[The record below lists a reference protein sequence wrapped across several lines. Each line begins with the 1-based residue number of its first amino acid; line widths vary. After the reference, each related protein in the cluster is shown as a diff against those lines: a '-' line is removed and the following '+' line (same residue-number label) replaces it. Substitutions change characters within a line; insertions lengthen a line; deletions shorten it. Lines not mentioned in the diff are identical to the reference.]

1 MLCATSGAG
10 LHQKGYYYE
19 LKLDGVRVLAEV
31 RGGQVRLAYRS
42 GREVTHI
49 YPEICEAIAGLG
61 HADLVLDGEIVAFDE
76 AGRPDFQKLAQ
87 RFHGHREVAVAQA
100 TIPVMYLVFDVLAI
114 GDTDARSSPLSQRK
128 ELLAAIVATDGPL
141 VRRLEY
147 FEDDGRPLYEFCK
160 QHHLEGVVAK
170 RASSR
175 YRPGRSADGE
185 WVKIRLE
192 TEDDFVVFAW
202 NNGSGDRERLGALE
216 VGSYEGDTLVS
227 RGRVGSGFDEALIDL
242 LLERLDALAV
252 KRTPVHDT
260 KRPEK
265 PRNYVRPEIVV
276 RVRYSRWSN
285 GGRLVFPV
293 FAGIRDDV
301 DPREC
306 VAGPRVLT

>member
-1 MLCATSGAG
+1 MLCATAGAG
-10 LHQKGYYYE
+10 LNEAGYYYE

-31 RGGQVRLAYRS
+31 SGGEVRLVYRS

-49 YPEICEAIAGLG
+49 YPEICEAVAALG
-61 HADLVLDGEIVAFDE
+61 HQNLVLDGEIVAFDDG
-76 AGRPDFQKLAQ
+76 GRPDFQKLAQ
-87 RFHGHREVAVAQA
+87 RFHGHRDVGVARA
-100 TIPVMYLVFDVLAI
+100 TIPVMYLVFDVLKV

-128 ELLAAIVATDGPL
+128 ELLAAIVPADGPL

-147 FEDDGRPLYEFCK
+147 FEDDGRPLYEFCR
-160 QHHLEGVVAK
+160 QHRLEGVVAK
-170 RASSR
+170 RKSSR
-175 YRPGRSADGE
+175 YRPGRSPDGE

-202 NNGSGDRERLGALE
+202 NHGSGDRERLGALE
-216 VGSYEGDTLVS
+216 VGSYEGDTLVA

-252 KRTPVHDT
+252 KRTAVHDT

-301 DPREC
+301 EPGEC
-306 VAGPRVLT
+306 TAGPKVL